1 MNGNR
6 YYGVRVEGAKY
17 GVGFGSALAIAISYT
32 NNHSILWAIIH
43 GILGWLYVIYAAL
56 FRVIAASK
64 CLGLRRIAVARQDLR
79 RPADAAPEGFVK
91 RRSADVPL
99 VRTAMPV
106 QPPPGGPSEFGI
118 VPDQPSDQGHF
129 TTQLGHH

>member
-1 MNGNR
+1 MTTYAPREWRWLIFCSPPHRPCGRALPVRSLHGVDSRLGRMTGLQPKGITMNGNR

-56 FRVIAASK
+56 F
-64 CLGLRRIAVARQDLR
+64 G
-79 RPADAAPEGFVK
+79 
-91 RRSADVPL
+91 
-99 VRTAMPV
+99 
-106 QPPPGGPSEFGI
+106 
-118 VPDQPSDQGHF
+118 
-129 TTQLGHH
+129 